1 MDQLERK
8 HEMSTNI
15 EALACGLSERMCKE
29 NDLSDMTYA
38 LCVGNSE
45 FFQFFLDFFFR
56 DSHLNAKEV
65 DISREWDASDNGRPD
80 FCIQDKVA
88 KRYFFVEAKLW
99 DRNLHF
105 KKYCSELKSL
115 NEKQKKQVS
124 ANLGYIAA
132 YKIDKAEVDG
142 CSVHTWLE
150 FYTELKKLAFLNDP
164 AIKCYCTYLCSVA
177 GAERADQSDND
188 IKEYATFNGA
198 DFIGIRKFMEEIET
212 AVGELKSEGVSLYT
226 RGKRNILPGTRMG
239 RFIEIS
245 NVFNDKSVWAW
256 IGAFYGFGK
265 PEVCL
270 WFEDRNGWGKL
281 VCDKYRNVSW
291 TGSEIEYD
299 NEGLYFH
306 MLDTDGSIKDFIK
319 RVVEDIRGNKTDLRQ
334 RISSKVDKKYEFILA
349 MRRFPLW
356 IERKF
361 LDLESPEFSIKS
373 ISSDGDSDDP
383 AKHCGRYFTVEQCGG
398 KNKLYCWV
406 GVLFGKD
413 ERAEEHPRIEFQV
426 WDNDRGMYKC
436 VAELGKDN
444 IDMNIAAEK
453 FNKKLRDKCSKIW
466 PVKGVKK

>member
-1 MDQLERK
+1 
-8 HEMSTNI
+8 MSTNM
-15 EALACGLSERMCKE
+15 EAFARGLSERMWKE

-38 LCVGNSE
+38 LCIGNRE

-56 DSHLNAKEV
+56 DSHLNAEEV
-65 DISREWDASDNGRPD
+65 DLSREWYASDNGRPD

-99 DRNLHF
+99 DGNLHF
-105 KKYCSELKSL
+105 KKYCSELESL

-164 AIKCYCTYLCSVA
+164 AIKCYCMYLCSVA
-177 GAERADQSDND
+177 GAERAEQSDED

-212 AVGELKSEGVSLYT
+212 AVGELNGEGVSLYT
-226 RGKRNILPGTRMG
+226 RGWRNILPGTRMG

-245 NVFNDKSVWAW
+245 EVLKGKSVWAW

-281 VCDKYRNVSW
+281 VCDKYRNMSW

-299 NEGLYFH
+299 NEGLCFH
-306 MLDTDGSIKDFIK
+306 MLDTDGSLKDFIK
-319 RVVEDIRGNKTDLRQ
+319 RVVEEIRGNKTDMRQ

-361 LDLESPEFSIKS
+361 LDFENSEFAINSIR
-373 ISSDGDSDDP
+373 SDGDSEDP
-383 AKHCGRYFTVEQCGG
+383 ANHCGRYFTVEKDDG
-398 KNKLYCWV
+398 KKKLDCWV
-406 GVLFGKD
+406 GVLFGKN
-413 ERAEEHPRIEFQV
+413 EGAEDHPRIEFQV
-426 WDNDRGMYKC
+426 WDGSYYKC

-444 IDMNIAAEK
+444 IDMNGVSAK
-453 FNKKLRDKCSKIW
+453 FKEELRDHCSKIW
-466 PVKGVKK
+466 SMKGV